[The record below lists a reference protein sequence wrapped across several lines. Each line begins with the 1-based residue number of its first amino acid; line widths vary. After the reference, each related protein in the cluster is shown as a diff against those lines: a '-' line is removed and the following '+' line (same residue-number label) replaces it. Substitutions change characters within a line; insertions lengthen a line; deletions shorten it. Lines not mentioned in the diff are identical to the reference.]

1 MNITGNVTTRVEEN
15 MDLTER
21 LQQLLELDELE
32 SDTTT
37 TKAIQEVL
45 KNFLSLDGSKKLKLR
60 QLVEKIRRSYEL
72 MLVTDVS

>member
-21 LQQLLELDELE
+21 LQQLFELDELE